1 MNLSAIWKPLTQ
13 LVVNNKAFGKRKKK
27 MCIKKSGVWGLVSML
42 VLASGS
48 LLQAKVVENTKI
60 YTVFLNQGC
69 SCPAGGAPEGL
80 ITNEEVLHE
89 LQGKCSGV
97 DFIARDITKRDIS
110 IGAVVNELEISK
122 EGLDGVLII
131 GALGNK
137 DYTLAFTG
145 LPTICVYNL
154 FEWMNIP
161 YKLYS
166 TGKENSIKVGGPE
179 YKGGRIITAQLDRR
193 SVCSASVSSAMFED
207 LVNKI
212 KIIQA
217 IKKLKECRILVVTPY
232 EYLAQIDY
240 QGDANKRFPKDY
252 NQTYTRALKE
262 SLGIELV
269 RIEPAEF
276 YEAVKRVKEEEA
288 EEIAQIWIDEAQD
301 VKDTTKSEVVKTA
314 KSYVAFEALRKKYNC
329 NAVSTQM
336 RTLTGSGRVE
346 DIFWP
351 GLGLM
356 EFQKRGIQAICQEY
370 ENIMVAHLMGY
381 YLTGRPSMLGDLMI
395 DTFNDITLLTHCG
408 APINPYGDER
418 RIPYIIW
425 SHAQSPVRN
434 TLKPG
439 SGTGAQVNYPVN
451 EPVTIWK
458 VYVLHKEIGLHT
470 GMTADAHA
478 LYKDFD
484 GIMCRTKL
492 VVKVDDA
499 EKIQRHSSPDE
510 YGIHRA
516 GTLGDLRERIKY
528 LAVLIGFEVVEEDK

>member
-1 MNLSAIWKPLTQ
+1 MAMRNAGAWLLAW
-13 LVVNNKAFGKRKKK
+13 A
-27 MCIKKSGVWGLVSML
+27 L

-48 LLQAKVVENTKI
+48 SLEAKVGENTKI
-60 YTVFLNQGC
+60 YTVFVNQGC
-69 SCPAGGAPEGL
+69 SCPAGGTPEGL
-80 ITNEEVLHE
+80 ITNKEVLRR
-89 LQGKCSGV
+89 LQNESRGI
-97 DFIARDITKRDIS
+97 DFIARDLTEPDTSLK
-110 IGAVVNELEISK
+110 AVLNELEASE
-122 EGLDGVLII
+122 EGLDGVLIL
-131 GALGNK
+131 GALGNR
-137 DYTLAFTG
+137 DYRLAFTG

-166 TGKENSIKVGGPE
+166 AGKENSIKVGGRE

-193 SVCSASVSSAMFED
+193 NVCSASVSSAMFED
-207 LVNKI
+207 LVTKI

-217 IKKLKECRILVVTPY
+217 IKKLKESRILVVTPHK
-232 EYLAQIDY
+232 YLGQVDY
-240 QGDANKRFPKDY
+240 QGDINRHFPADH
-252 NQTYTRALKE
+252 NERYTHALKK
-262 SLGIELV
+262 SLGVELV
-269 RIEPAEF
+269 RIEPEEF
-276 YEAVKRVKEEEA
+276 YEAVKKA
-288 EEIAQIWIDEAQD
+288 EEGQAQKIAEMWINEAQGM
-301 VKDTTKSEVVKTA
+301 KDTTKSEVVKTA
-314 KSYVAFEALRKKYNC
+314 KSYLAFEALRKKYNC

-336 RTLTGSGRVE
+336 RSLTGSGKVE

-370 ENIMVAHLMGY
+370 ENIMVTHLLGY

-395 DTFNDITLLTHCG
+395 DTFNNITLLTHCG
-408 APINPYGDER
+408 APVNPYGDDR

-439 SGTGAQVNYPVN
+439 SGTGAQVNYPAG

-458 VYVLHKEIGLHT
+458 VYVLHKRIGLHT
-470 GMTADAHA
+470 GKTADGHS

-499 EKIQRHSSPDE
+499 RKIQKHFSPDE

-516 GTLGDLRERIKY
+516 GTLGDLRERIKD
-528 LAVLIGFEVVEEDK
+528 LATLIGFEVLEEDK

>member
-1 MNLSAIWKPLTQ
+1 MS
-13 LVVNNKAFGKRKKK
+13 
-27 MCIKKSGVWGLVSML
+27 MKKSRVRILACAL

-48 LLQAKVVENTKI
+48 MLEGKVGENTDI
-60 YTVFLNQGC
+60 YTVFVNQGC

-80 ITNEEVLHE
+80 ITNEEVLRK
-89 LQGKCSGV
+89 LQARCSGV
-97 DFIARDITKRDIS
+97 DFIARDITKRDTS
-110 IGAVVNELEISK
+110 IRAVLNELEGSK
-122 EGLDGVLII
+122 EGLDGVLIL
-131 GALGNK
+131 GALGNRE
-137 DYTLAFTG
+137 YRLAFTG

-161 YKLYS
+161 YKLYD
-166 TGKENSIKVGGPE
+166 TEKESSIKVGGPE
-179 YKGGRIITAQLDRR
+179 YKGGKILTAQLDRR
-193 SVCSASVSSAMFED
+193 NVCSASISSAMFED

-217 IKKLKECRILVVTPY
+217 IKKLKESRILVVTPHR
-232 EYLAQIDY
+232 YLGQVDY
-240 QGDANKRFPKDY
+240 QGDANKHFPENY
-252 NQTYTRALKE
+252 NERYTRALKE
-262 SLGIELV
+262 SLGVELV
-269 RIEPAEF
+269 RIEPKEF
-276 YEAVKRVKEEEA
+276 YEAVKKVDEGQA
-288 EEIAQIWIDEAQD
+288 EEIAKIWIDEAQGL
-301 VKDTTKSEVVKTA
+301 KDTTESEVIKTA
-314 KSYVAFEALRKKYNC
+314 KSYLAFEALRKKYNC

-336 RTLTGSGRVE
+336 RSLTGSGRVE
-346 DIFWP
+346 DVFWP

-370 ENIMVAHLMGY
+370 ENIMVAHLLGY

-408 APINPYGDER
+408 APINPYGDDR

-458 VYVLHKEIGLHT
+458 VYVLHKKIGLHT
-470 GMTADAHA
+470 GKTADGHS

-499 EKIQRHSSPDE
+499 KKIQKHFSPDE

-516 GTLGDLRERIKY
+516 GTLGDLREKIKD
-528 LAVLIGFEVVEEDK
+528 LATLIGFEVMEEDK